1 MRLIDADALKN
12 RLEDLRSYTMLG
24 EECLYY
30 DGETNALS
38 VAIQSIDNALT
49 VDTVPMKHGQWEQV
63 FEERTIHGSH
73 CSAPNFRCSVCKKWW
88 FHNGE
93 CVKWMKYCPE
103 CGAKMDGEKVS
114 E

>member
-24 EECLYY
+24 EECHYY

-38 VAIQSIDNALT
+38 VAIQNIDNAPTLDAMP
-49 VDTVPMKHGQWEQV
+49 VVRCKDCKHGQPMIYRHTERPCIMCSHLGSGFFARV
-63 FEERTIHGSH
+63 FN
-73 CSAPNFRCSVCKKWW
+73 PNW
-88 FHNGE
+88 F
-93 CVKWMKYCPE
+93 C
-103 CGAKMDGEKVS
+103 ADGERWK

>member
-1 MRLIDADALKN
+1 MRPIDADALKN

-24 EECLYY
+24 EGCLYY

-38 VAIQSIDNALT
+38 IAILNIVNAPT
-49 VDTVPMKHGQWEQV
+49 VDAVPVKHGRWIDAIIPNGDKNLPIIVCDQCNT
-63 FEERTIHGSH
+63 FFPLAFGDSH
-73 CSAPNFRCSVCKKWW
+73 R
-88 FHNGE
+88 
-93 CVKWMKYCPE
+93 YCPN